1 MHEKCVR
8 FSVRTFAIAVLLL
21 TASAAPLRAQFGET
35 ADPKGPRLDK
45 ELVQQYEIGVEVT
58 ADGGPCKGIVATT
71 PMPIDWP
78 EQRVR
83 VTHEDI
89 APFVRGVTYRKV
101 GGTVKQM
108 VISIPYIP
116 AGETVRAVVT
126 LEISRNSLLPPEN
139 TSGYVIPKKL
149 DRETRTFLGPSP
161 KIESRNPKIKSL
173 AKEITAD
180 KQGAWEKVEA
190 IYDWVREHV
199 KYENGPLKGAMA
211 ALKDKTGDCE
221 ELTSLFI
228 ALCRASDIPA
238 RTVWVPGHCYPEF
251 YLEDDAGKGHWF
263 PCQAAGSRAFGGIPE
278 QKPILQ
284 KGDNFS
290 VPENR
295 EKQRYVAENLTGQ
308 GGKPKVKFI
317 RKQVARDG

>member
-1 MHEKCVR
+1 MH
-8 FSVRTFAIAVLLL
+8 RTHSFLTLRMFAVAILAV
-21 TASAAPLRAQFGET
+21 TAAAPSRAQFGQT
-35 ADPKGPRLDK
+35 IDSKGAKLDK
-45 ELVQQYEIGVEVT
+45 EMVQQYEIGVEVT
-58 ADGGPCKGIVATT
+58 AEGGPCSGIVATT

-83 VTHEDI
+83 VMKDDVS
-89 APFVRGVTYRKV
+89 PFVRGVTYRTV

-108 VISIPYIP
+108 IINIPQIP

-126 LEISRNSLLPPEN
+126 LEISRHSLLPPEA

-149 DRETRTFLGPSP
+149 DKDTRPFLGPSP
-161 KIESRNPKIKSL
+161 KIESRHPKIKSL
-173 AKEITAD
+173 AKEITAE
-180 KQGAWEKVEA
+180 KKGAWEKVEA
-190 IYDWVREHV
+190 IYDWVRDNV

-290 VPENR
+290 VPETR
-295 EKQRYVAENLTGQ
+295 EKQRYLAENLTGK
-308 GGKPKVKFI
+308 GGQPKVKFI
-317 RKQVARDG
+317 RKQVAKD

>member
-1 MHEKCVR
+1 MLPL
-8 FSVRTFAIAVLLL
+8 VLPSPCRRV
-21 TASAAPLRAQFGET
+21 ASAILLIAATAAPGLAQFGEG
-35 ADPKGPRLDK
+35 DPKGAKLDK
-45 ELVQQYEIGVEVT
+45 ELIQQYEIGVEVT

-83 VTHEDI
+83 VLREDI
-89 APFVRGVTYRKV
+89 APFVRNVTYRSV

-108 VISIPYIP
+108 VINIPFIP

-126 LEISRNSLLPPEN
+126 LEISRHSLLPPES
-139 TSGYVIPKKL
+139 TSGYVVPKKL
-149 DRETRTFLGPSP
+149 DHNTRIFLGPSP
-161 KIESRNPKIKSL
+161 KIESRNAKIKSL
-173 AKEITAD
+173 AKEITVD
-180 KQGAWEKVEA
+180 KPGAWEKVEA

-211 ALKDKTGDCE
+211 ALKDGTGDCE

-251 YLEDDAGKGHWF
+251 YLEDDEGKGHWF
-263 PCQAAGSRAFGGIPE
+263 PCQAAGTRAFGGIPE

-290 VPENR
+290 VPETR
-295 EKQRYVAENLTGQ
+295 EKQRYVAEHLTGQ
-308 GGKPKVKFI
+308 GGQPKVKFI
-317 RKQVARDG
+317 RKQVARD